1 MSIALIDATSMY
13 ASAEKIFDPRIRK
26 RPVIVLSNN
35 DGAIVAM
42 CPIAK
47 RLGEPLGIKKFSP
60 YFMHA
65 KAAKQAGFVV
75 RSSNYELYA
84 DISQRMMDT
93 CSQFGETHVYSID
106 ECFMRFPEHYSSATL
121 EALGNTIRKTIW
133 RQVRLPV
140 GVGFGPSL
148 TLAKAA
154 NHASKKLPG
163 AMGVACVN
171 HKAAR
176 RQVLS
181 QMQCADIWGIG
192 RRLAKH
198 LDAMGIMNA
207 WQLSQ
212 QCPTLMRN
220 RFSVLVENTVRE
232 LTGEPRFSWDEQR
245 AAKKEIY
252 STRSFG
258 QRISDKQLLHRSLI
272 GHAEVAGRKLRHQGS
287 LCGAMMIFAASSP
300 HDTQPFYKKSVMHRF
315 AFSTADTRHMLKAVT
330 ASVEALYKP
339 GVQYY
344 KSGVGLVDLVDEA
357 HYQGDLFVQPDD
369 DSGLMSTLDK
379 INQRFGRNTLNFAS
393 KGTQTG
399 FAMRRDFLSACSTTR
414 WQEIPTIK
422 C

>member
-13 ASAEKIFDPRIRK
+13 ASAEKIFDPTIRK

-42 CPIAK
+42 CPLAK
-47 RLGEPLGIKKFSP
+47 RLGESLGIKKFAP

-93 CSQFGETHVYSID
+93 CSQFGETHIYSID
-106 ECFMRFPEHYSSATL
+106 ECFMRFPEHYNMAML
-121 EALGNTIRKTIW
+121 EALGHTIRKTIW

-163 AMGVACVN
+163 AMGVACLN
-171 HKAAR
+171 NENTRHR
-176 RQVLS
+176 VLT
-181 QMQCADIWGIG
+181 QMQCTDIWGIG
-192 RRLAKH
+192 RRLGKH
-198 LDAMGIMNA
+198 LNTMGIANA

-212 QCPTLMRN
+212 QCPALMRS

-232 LTGEPRFSWDEQR
+232 LSGERRFSWDEQR

-258 QRISDKQLLHRSLI
+258 QRVSDKQLLHRSLI
-272 GHAEVAGRKLRHQGS
+272 GHAEVASRKLRQQGS
-287 LCGAMMIFAASSP
+287 LSGAMMIFAASSP

-315 AFSTADTRHMLKAVT
+315 AMPTADTRQMLKAVA
-330 ASVEALYKP
+330 ASVETVFKP
-339 GVQYY
+339 GVEYY
-344 KSGVGLVDLVDEA
+344 KSGVGLIDLVAET
-357 HYQGDLFVQPDD
+357 HHQGDLFAQSDD
-369 DSGLMSTLDK
+369 DSALMSTLDK
-379 INQRFGRNTLNFAS
+379 INQRFGRNSLNFAS
-393 KGTQTG
+393 KGSQTG
-399 FAMRRDFLSACSTTR
+399 FAMRRDFLSACPTTR